1 VNPDQNRV
9 TDDEL
14 GARWSAGGRGGDE
27 RMGLDRVI
35 AVEEVA
41 ENPERVSA

>member
-1 VNPDQNRV
+1 
-9 TDDEL
+9 
-14 GARWSAGGRGGDE
+14 
-27 RMGLDRVI
+27 MGLDRVI